1 MKNKL
6 KTVKKKIVQLKKK
19 LISHSAS
26 QIYMIREHFMPLC
39 EILFP
44 AALIKTT
51 I

>member
-1 MKNKL
+1 MNNKL
-6 KTVKKKIVQLKKK
+6 KTVKKNSAIKKK

-26 QIYMIREHFMPLC
+26 QIYMIREHFIPLC
-39 EILFP
+39 GILFP